1 MNKRKI
7 PAIIMFI
14 ILGISIILTLATIIL
29 SYLNVIEITRNVLY
43 ICISSVIVISL
54 LSIAVNKRT
63 KEQIEYDKYLLENK
77 ESEIDEECEE
87 TKNDEIKAD
96 I

>member
-1 MNKRKI
+1 
-7 PAIIMFI
+7 
-14 ILGISIILTLATIIL
+14 LATIIL

-43 ICISSVIVISL
+43 ICISSVVVISL